1 MIPHTFLLGPGLK
14 IHKIWNGY
22 YYRGRPSVYELH
34 QELRELTRS
43 IRADWDL
50 SNPEPKRKW
59 DAGDKS
65 ALSLRREIHGAHAL
79 RNGRRGGSVRRRSA
93 TPLSGRLPRNP
104 ELGCLCLI

>member
-65 ALSLRREIHGAHAL
+65 AFYPCGVKSMERTLSEMAGAVDQYA
-79 RNGRRGGSVRRRSA
+79 GGA
-93 TPLSGRLPRNP
+93 RLH
-104 ELGCLCLI
+104 